1 MSEGKL
7 LLQPGTL
14 WTSVVNSTAHALEC
28 GALLSIP
35 TNFEFV
41 EQDGVKFL
49 VRVLANLA
57 RKEEAKKKQGKLS
70 AVTPKVKVKKINPF
84 LPYDKDLFVTD
95 ISDTH
100 VCILNKYN
108 VVEHHLLMITRA
120 FEEQESLLTL
130 QDFIAMWACLKQID
144 GLVFYN
150 GGQVAG
156 ASQPHKHLQLIKL
169 PLTPS
174 GLKIPIEP
182 LLETA
187 KFEGSIGTLTGMPFL
202 QVFVNFDPSLVD
214 SPFKA
219 AEVTL
224 KHYRESLHA
233 VGLLD
238 ESGVT
243 FGKPKGAYNLLATRE
258 WMLIIPRAQEGFESI
273 SINSL
278 GFAGSL
284 FVRDEAQMQI
294 LKNHGPMN
302 MLQNVALPKN

>member
-1 MSEGKL
+1 MLEGKL

-14 WTSVVNSTAHALEC
+14 WTNVVNSTVHALEC

-35 TNFEFV
+35 TNCEFI
-41 EQDGVKFL
+41 EQNGVNFL
-49 VRVLANLA
+49 VRISAKL
-57 RKEEAKKKQGKLS
+57 RIKEEAKKKQEKQS
-70 AVTPKVKVKKINPF
+70 AITAEKFNPF
-84 LPYDKDLFVTD
+84 LPYDKDLFVAD

-108 VVEHHLLMITRA
+108 VVEHHLLIITRA

-130 QDFIAMWACLKQID
+130 QDFIAMWACLAQID

-150 GGQVAG
+150 GGKVAG

-174 GLKIPIEP
+174 GLKIPITP

-187 KFEGSIGTLTGMPFL
+187 KFKGSIGTLTGMPFL
-202 QVFVNFDPSLVD
+202 QVFVQFDPSLIN
-214 SPFKA
+214 SPLTA

-224 KHYRESLHA
+224 KYYRESLHTL
-233 VGLLD
+233 GLLD
-238 ESGVT
+238 DIGVT
-243 FGKPKGAYNLLATRE
+243 SGKPKGAYNLLATRE
-258 WMLIIPRAQEGFESI
+258 WMLIIPRAKEEFESI

-284 FVRDEAQMQI
+284 FVRDEEQMQI
-294 LKNHGPMN
+294 IKNHGPMN
-302 MLQNVALPKN
+302 MLTNVALSQA

>member
-1 MSEGKL
+1 MTEGKL
-7 LLQPGTL
+7 LLQPGSL

-49 VRVLANLA
+49 VRVLANLG
-57 RKEEAKKKQGKLS
+57 RKEEAKKKQEKQS
-70 AVTPKVKVKKINPF
+70 ARTAKKFNPF
-84 LPYDKDLFVTD
+84 LPYDKDLFVAD
-95 ISDTH
+95 LSETH

-108 VVEHHLLMITRA
+108 VVEHHLLMITRV

-130 QDFIAMWACLKQID
+130 QDFIAMWVCLAQID

-150 GGQVAG
+150 GGRVAG

-174 GLKIPIEP
+174 GLNIPIAP

-187 KFEGSIGTLTGMPFL
+187 KFEGSIGTVTGMPFL
-202 QVFVNFDPSLVD
+202 QVFVQFDPSLID
-214 SPFKA
+214 SPLKA

-224 KHYRESLHA
+224 KHYRESLQA

-238 ESGVT
+238 EGGVT
-243 FGKPKGAYNLLATRE
+243 SGKPKGAYNLLATRE
-258 WMLIIPRAQEGFESI
+258 WMLIIPRAQEEFESI

-284 FVRDEAQMQI
+284 FVRDEEQMQI
-294 LKNHGPMN
+294 IKNYGPMN
-302 MLQNVALPKN
+302 MLTNVALSKT